1 MLRLES
7 ICYYADPARITWH
20 SSLSPKGTAASPAP
34 PNDNPAEQ
42 QWAPLL
48 NNQDTDTPAPRLRPC
63 HKQSTPSLHTLFS
76 YPIYLEPSNEWRR
89 FVWLWM
95 LLMRKLFI
103 WQHNIFSPTSGMA
116 GESFINELSKL
127 FRAYGESSV
136 IEQIALKA
144 AMILPS
150 LILQNPHHGSKHCHH
165 CECLTRHLSL
175 WCSGDNKNLMLEDR
189 AIQYRIQHRKHNN
202 VSHHFSNLMFQ
213 GRVKETLKT
222 SIHKREGSATQHSLS
237 CISFKTPI
245 TQS

>member
-20 SSLSPKGTAASPAP
+20 SSLSPKGTTASPAP
-34 PNDNPAEQ
+34 PNDNPVEQ

-48 NNQDTDTPAPRLRPC
+48 NNQDTDTPALRLRPC
-63 HKQSTPSLHTLFS
+63 HKQSTPSSHTLFTWS
-76 YPIYLEPSNEWRR
+76 LQMSG

-165 CECLTRHLSL
+165 CECLTQHLSL

-237 CISFKTPI
+237 CISFKTLI
-245 TQS
+245 TQYWMNFA